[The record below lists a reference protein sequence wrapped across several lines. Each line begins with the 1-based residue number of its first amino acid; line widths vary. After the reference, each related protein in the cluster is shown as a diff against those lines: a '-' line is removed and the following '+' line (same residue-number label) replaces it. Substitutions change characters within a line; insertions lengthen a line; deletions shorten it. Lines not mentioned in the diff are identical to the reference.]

1 MPRGDKKGPIGQ
13 GPMTGRAMGYC
24 VGNDVP
30 GYMEDRSGLGLARGF
45 RGGRNAGMGRGLGRG
60 MGRQMSMPNAAP
72 HEGNLAPT
80 KDEERNYLSKQAERL
95 KRTLNEVE
103 QRINELDKE

>member
-30 GYMEDRSGLGLARGF
+30 GYMEDRPGLGLARGF
-45 RGGRNAGMGRGLGRG
+45 RGGRNAGAGRG
-60 MGRQMSMPNAAP
+60 MGKRWSMSNASP
-72 HEGNLAPT
+72 YEENLAPT
-80 KDEERNYLSKQAERL
+80 KEEERNYLSRQAERL

>member
-1 MPRGDKKGPIGQ
+1 MPRGNKSGPTGQ

-30 GYMEDRSGLGLARGF
+30 GYMEDRPGLGLARGF
-45 RGGRNAGMGRGLGRG
+45 RGGRNAGMGRGPGRG
-60 MGRQMSMPNAAP
+60 MGNRWNMRNAAP
-72 HEGNLAPT
+72 SEENLAPT
-80 KDEERNYLSKQAERL
+80 KEEERNYLSRQAERL

>member
-1 MPRGDKKGPIGQ
+1 MPRGDKKGPMGQ

-30 GYMEDRSGLGLARGF
+30 GYMEDRPGLGLARGF
-45 RGGRNAGMGRGLGRG
+45 RGGRNAGMGRGLGREKN
-60 MGRQMSMPNAAP
+60 MPNAAP
-72 HEGNLAPT
+72 YEENLAPT
-80 KDEERNYLSKQAERL
+80 KEEERNYLSRQAERL

-103 QRINELDKE
+103 QRIN

>member
-1 MPRGDKKGPIGQ
+1 MPRGDKRGPMGQ
-13 GPMTGRAMGYC
+13 GPMTGRATGYC

-30 GYMEDRSGLGLARGF
+30 GYMEDRPGLGLARGF